1 MSRRQSLSCL
11 GGLPQN
17 VPALALSCTRLCHF
31 FWDQGQE
38 VLKSLQGMCVVLDDE
53 AHQKAGLFVQL
64 GVITCQTGPK
74 FTARLAAFSAFSSQG
89 LGDELFYQLF
99 GFLLV
104 IVLFREMA
112 PPTPL
117 DPPPPCEDLWW
128 PFLTVK
134 FEGNIASQP
143 KRKIASSCH
152 VLFICL
158 LVLSF

>member
-89 LGDELFYQLF
+89 LGDELFHQLF

-117 DPPPPCEDLWW
+117 DSPPR
-128 PFLTVK
+128 VK
-134 FEGNIASQP
+134 TCGGLFSRSSLKEILQVNP
-143 KRKIASSCH
+143 KGKLQ
-152 VLFICL
+152 VLAMYF
-158 LVLSF
+158 SFVS